1 MVMNEQVKGRVKI
14 TEDMFRVDDYDLME
28 KLENIY
34 YIEPIDYDEETSE
47 FVYAEPVHWIYEGDR
62 YEVYPEDYN

>member
-1 MVMNEQVKGRVKI
+1 MIMNENYRL
-14 TEDMFRVDDYDLME
+14 DDVEAVE

-34 YIEPIDYDEETSE
+34 YIEPIDFDEETGE